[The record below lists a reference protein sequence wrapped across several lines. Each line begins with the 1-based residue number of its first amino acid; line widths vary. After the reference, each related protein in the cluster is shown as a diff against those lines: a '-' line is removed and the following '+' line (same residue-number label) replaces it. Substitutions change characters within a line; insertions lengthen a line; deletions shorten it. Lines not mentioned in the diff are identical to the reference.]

1 MTITLENAEALLD
14 HELNKRKADLEAT
27 KHEIKALEM
36 KLEEKKV
43 HAKKLSF
50 YVDKFSK
57 VTSIIEM
64 DKKSEKPFEQIHPN
78 IPPKPDKKLPA
89 EDLPQ

>member
-1 MTITLENAEALLD
+1 MTITLENVEALLD
-14 HELNKRKADLEAT
+14 HELSKRKTDLDAT
-27 KHEIKALEM
+27 RHEIKALEM
-36 KLEEKKV
+36 KLEEKKL

-64 DKKSEKPFEQIHPN
+64 DKKSKKPFEEVHPT
-78 IPPKPDKKLPA
+78 IPPKLDRKTSTR
-89 EDLPQ
+89 DLP